1 MSAINRNQYVAFIS
15 SLVIALI
22 LGFLLLLT
30 GIWYLI
36 VLAGFA
42 AALIVQKRNVIIFLS
57 TFIAGLLVSLIYVI
71 LLPVTYEIA
80 IMNEVATLAGI
91 SSTIL
96 WALMFL
102 VSALLSSAGALIA
115 ASLTPFLVKGESNA
129 SP

>member
-36 VLAGFA
+36 VMAGFA
-42 AALIVQKRNVIIFLS
+42 AALIVQKRNVILFLS
-57 TFIAGLLVSLIYVI
+57 TFIAGLLVSMIYVI

-80 IMNEVATLAGI
+80 IMNEVSTIAGI

-102 VSALLSSAGALIA
+102 VSALLTSAGALIA
-115 ASLTPFLVKGESNA
+115 ASLTPFLVKAESNA
-129 SP
+129 SS

>member
-80 IMNEVATLAGI
+80 IMNEVATIAGI

>member
-1 MSAINRNQYVAFIS
+1 MSSINKNQYVAFVS

-42 AALIVQKRNVIIFLS
+42 ASLIVQKRKVVLFLS
-57 TFIAGLLVSLIYVI
+57 TFIAGLLVSLIYVM

-80 IMNEVATLAGI
+80 IMNEVATIAGI
-91 SSTIL
+91 SPTIL
-96 WALMFL
+96 WMLLFL
-102 VSALLSSAGALIA
+102 VSALLTSAGAMIA
-115 ASLTPFLVKGESNA
+115 APFTPFLVKDKNNTS
-129 SP
+129 S

>member
-15 SLVIALI
+15 SLAIALI

-42 AALIVQKRNVIIFLS
+42 AALIVQKRNVILFLS
-57 TFIAGLLVSLIYVI
+57 TFIAGLLVSMIYVI

-80 IMNEVATLAGI
+80 IMNEVSTIAGI

-96 WALMFL
+96 WALIFI
-102 VSALLSSAGALIA
+102 VSALLTSAGALIA
-115 ASLTPFLVKGESNA
+115 ASLTPFLVKEEGNA
-129 SP
+129 SS

>member
-80 IMNEVATLAGI
+80 IMNEVATIAGI

-115 ASLTPFLVKGESNA
+115 ASLTPFLVKAESNA

>member
-42 AALIVQKRNVIIFLS
+42 AALIVQKRNVILFLS
-57 TFIAGLLVSLIYVI
+57 TFIAGLLVSMIYVI

-80 IMNEVATLAGI
+80 IMNEVSTIAGI

-102 VSALLSSAGALIA
+102 VSALLTSAGALIA
-115 ASLTPFLVKGESNA
+115 ASLTPFFVKAESNA
-129 SP
+129 SS

>member
-22 LGFLLLLT
+22 LGFLLLMT

-42 AALIVQKRNVIIFLS
+42 AALIVQKRKVVLFLS

-80 IMNEVATLAGI
+80 IMNEVATIAGI

>member
-1 MSAINRNQYVAFIS
+1 MSAFNRNQYIAFVS
-15 SLVIALI
+15 SLVIAMV

-42 AALIVQKRNVIIFLS
+42 AALIVQKRIVVLFLS

-80 IMNEVATLAGI
+80 IMNEVATIAGI

-102 VSALLSSAGALIA
+102 VSALLISAGALITA
-115 ASLTPFLVKGESNA
+115 TFAPFLVKEESNA
-129 SP
+129 SS

>member
-1 MSAINRNQYVAFIS
+1 MSAINRNQHVAFIS

-80 IMNEVATLAGI
+80 IMNEVATIAGI

-115 ASLTPFLVKGESNA
+115 ASLTPFLVKAESNA